1 MTQNILFLI
10 HRKLVFNFLKNAQVI
25 RDLPLNCS
33 RQKNK
38 TKKKKLFLLLP
49 EIPLKSKI
57 YMFFEGIIPEKTEET
72 GEVMTADN
80 SCPQNTGK
88 WKTNQLVVN
97 DLGFYFLCAAL
108 ST

>member
-25 RDLPLNCS
+25 RDSSPELQQTEEQN
-33 RQKNK
+33 Q
-38 TKKKKLFLLLP
+38 KKKLFLLLP
-49 EIPLKSKI
+49 EIPLQSKI

>member
-1 MTQNILFLI
+1 
-10 HRKLVFNFLKNAQVI
+10 
-25 RDLPLNCS
+25 
-33 RQKNK
+33 
-38 TKKKKLFLLLP
+38 
-49 EIPLKSKI
+49 
-57 YMFFEGIIPEKTEET
+57 MFFEGIIPEKTEET